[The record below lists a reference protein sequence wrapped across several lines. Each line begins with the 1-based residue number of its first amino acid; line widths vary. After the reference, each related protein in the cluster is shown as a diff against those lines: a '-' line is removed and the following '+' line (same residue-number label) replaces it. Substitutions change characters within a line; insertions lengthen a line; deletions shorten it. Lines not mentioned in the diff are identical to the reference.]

1 MTIAQLA
8 HGQAAWSPT
17 PVPAPWLL
25 MSSANN
31 RRAGGR
37 SIDADTLNDE
47 SEDGNPCKDSLLAV
61 IEKQIIPRLL
71 EAHPSAD
78 QLPELAALSLK
89 QPGEQ
94 EIQAFVTL
102 CLAPDPAASHRWIK
116 DLQTQGYSTES
127 LFLNLIAPA
136 ARHLGE
142 QWERDRND
150 FSQVTLGLIR
160 MQQLTHELGYA
171 YRDGP
176 QNIGHRRRIM
186 LASAPGSQHILGL
199 VMVSEFFR
207 KERWE
212 VVVEIAA
219 TPHELTHAVANEW
232 FDMLGLSVG
241 VVEQLPSL
249 PGLIQALRE
258 KSRNPDIKVLLGGP
272 AFQTQDLEAPSMGA
286 DAIALD
292 AMAGVLMANQLLQ
305 RPA

>member
-1 MTIAQLA
+1 MTIAHLA
-8 HGQAAWSPT
+8 HGQAAWFPT
-17 PVPAPWLL
+17 AVPSPWLL
-25 MSSANN
+25 MSSANHGG
-31 RRAGGR
+31 AGGR
-37 SIDADTLNDE
+37 NTASDTFDE
-47 SEDGNPCKDSLLAV
+47 NEDDNPCKDSLLAV

-89 QPGEQ
+89 QPGEH
-94 EIQAFVTL
+94 EIQAFVAL
-102 CLAPDPAASHRWIK
+102 CLDPEPAASHRWIK

-142 QWERDRND
+142 QWERDRKD

-176 QNIGHRRRIM
+176 QNMGHRRRIM

-249 PGLIQALRE
+249 PGLVQALRD

-272 AFQTQDLEAPSMGA
+272 AFQIQHVSAQSTGA

-292 AMAGVLMANQLLQ
+292 AMAGVQMANQLLQ

>member
-1 MTIAQLA
+1 MTIAHLA
-8 HGQAAWSPT
+8 HGQAAWFPT
-17 PVPAPWLL
+17 AVPSPWLL
-25 MSSANN
+25 MSSANHGG
-31 RRAGGR
+31 AGGR
-37 SIDADTLNDE
+37 NTASDTFDE
-47 SEDGNPCKDSLLAV
+47 NEDDNPCKDSLLAV

-89 QPGEQ
+89 QPGEH
-94 EIQAFVTL
+94 EIQAFVAL
-102 CLAPDPAASHRWIK
+102 CLAPEPASSHRWIK

-142 QWERDRND
+142 QWERDRKD

-176 QNIGHRRRIM
+176 QNMGHRRRIM

-249 PGLIQALRE
+249 PGLVQALRD

-272 AFQTQDLEAPSMGA
+272 AFQIQHVPAQSMGA

-292 AMAGVLMANQLLQ
+292 AMAGVQMANQLLQ

>member
-1 MTIAQLA
+1 
-8 HGQAAWSPT
+8 
-17 PVPAPWLL
+17 
-25 MSSANN
+25 MSSANH
-31 RRAGGR
+31 GG
-37 SIDADTLNDE
+37 ADGRNTASDTFDE
-47 SEDGNPCKDSLLAV
+47 NEDDNPCKDSLLAV

-89 QPGEQ
+89 QPGEH
-94 EIQAFVTL
+94 EIQAFVAL
-102 CLAPDPAASHRWIK
+102 CLDPEPAASHRWIK

-142 QWERDRND
+142 QWERDRKD

-176 QNIGHRRRIM
+176 QNMGHRRRIM

-249 PGLIQALRE
+249 PGLVQALRD

-272 AFQTQDLEAPSMGA
+272 AFQIQHVPAQSM
-286 DAIALD
+286 
-292 AMAGVLMANQLLQ
+292 Q

>member
-1 MTIAQLA
+1 MTIAHLA
-8 HGQAAWSPT
+8 HGQAAWFPT
-17 PVPAPWLL
+17 AVPSPWLL
-25 MSSANN
+25 MSSANHGG
-31 RRAGGR
+31 AGGR
-37 SIDADTLNDE
+37 NTASDTFDE
-47 SEDGNPCKDSLLAV
+47 NEDDNPCKDSLLAV

-89 QPGEQ
+89 QPGEH
-94 EIQAFVTL
+94 EIQAFVAL
-102 CLAPDPAASHRWIK
+102 CLDPEPAASHRWIK

-142 QWERDRND
+142 QWERDRKD

-176 QNIGHRRRIM
+176 QNMGHRRRIM

-249 PGLIQALRE
+249 PGLVQALRD

-272 AFQTQDLEAPSMGA
+272 AFQIQHVPAQSMGA

-292 AMAGVLMANQLLQ
+292 AMAGVQMANQLLQ

>member
-1 MTIAQLA
+1 MTIAHLA
-8 HGQAAWSPT
+8 HGQAAWFPT
-17 PVPAPWLL
+17 AVPSPWLL
-25 MSSANN
+25 MSSANH
-31 RRAGGR
+31 GG
-37 SIDADTLNDE
+37 ADGRNTASDTFDE
-47 SEDGNPCKDSLLAV
+47 NEDDNPCKDSLLAV

-89 QPGEQ
+89 QPGEH
-94 EIQAFVTL
+94 EIQAFVAL
-102 CLAPDPAASHRWIK
+102 CLDPEPAASHRWIK

-142 QWERDRND
+142 QWERDRKD

-176 QNIGHRRRIM
+176 QNMGHRRRIM

-249 PGLIQALRE
+249 PGLVQALRD

-272 AFQTQDLEAPSMGA
+272 AFQIQHVSAQSTGA

-292 AMAGVLMANQLLQ
+292 AMAGVQMANQLLQ